1 MIKSI
6 KAILAQDKEKFKVPR
21 KVQDLIPI
29 KNIWPDGIFKV
40 GNKFSKSFRF
50 SDINYLVASR
60 EDKESMFLTYSE
72 LLNSLDSGA
81 TTKITINNHRLNRSD
96 FEESILM
103 PMKQDGLDEYRK
115 EYNDMLLDKAT
126 GANGIMQEKYITIT
140 VAKKDIE
147 EARAYFARIGADLTA
162 HFANLGSKCVPLN
175 AVERLRILHDFYR
188 PGDEAAFS
196 FDMNRKAR
204 LAHDFRDYIC
214 PDSVERTADHIK
226 LGEKYAR
233 VLFLKDY
240 ASYIKDS
247 MFSELTELNRN
258 LMLSIDVIPIPTDDA
273 VREVERLLL
282 GVETNI
288 TGWQRRQNQ
297 NNNFSAVVPYDMELQ
312 RKESKEFLDDLT
324 TRDQRMMF
332 AVVTMVITADTKE
345 QLDLDTETVLS
356 TARKHMCQ
364 MATLKYQQTD
374 GLNTVLPIG
383 TRKINAFRTLTTESL
398 AVLMPFKV
406 QEIMDKGGIYF
417 GENAISHNLIM
428 CNKANLLNQSAFL
441 LGVPGSG
448 KSFSAKELITF
459 LILNTNDDIMIC
471 DPEGEYAPLIEAMG
485 DLGSVIRVSA
495 GGRDRLNA
503 MYMVDGYGENN
514 PIVVKSEFIM
524 SLIEQIDKKGVGP
537 QHKSIIDRCITNV
550 YRNAADAGTIPTL
563 CTLRDMLLEQPEPE
577 AKQIALSLELYT
589 TGSLDI
595 FGKQSNVDLD
605 KRVVVF
611 DIHGLGSQLKPTGLL
626 VITDTMLNRVTLNW
640 KKGKRTHVFI
650 DEFHVV
656 FENEFSAQF
665 FNSAWRQFRK
675 RNAYPTAITQN
686 VEYLLDSVQAS
697 TMLSNSEFVVMLNQA
712 ASDRGQLAKLLN
724 ISNEQMSYITNADAG
739 CGLIK
744 YGSALVP
751 FINRFPQNTKL
762 YQLKD
767 AYLNKGNMLRK
778 RLIKYLSENKNTCF
792 DVLYKGQKRQM
803 IEVLRGRYNRDMT
816 FKDTIDLAASL
827 CFDEYFCTKYPDFPV
842 MKTKITRRN
851 MADCARAAFDHF
863 AGRKTQ
869 QSTLMLQSFGVLDG
883 DKIRPEGSKYA
894 AYYIEQLRKLPP
906 QGVLN
911 YSDIFQSRF
920 MEMYIDKRFKIEFIF
935 TPIIFLSMVYGGYAV
950 ITTKDGKTI
959 TASNLDQI
967 PKTSVMDLYEFKY
980 LSRPAQISMA
990 ELKKLFEVLDINP
1003 ALLDN
1008 PNDREKGV
1016 AQLLSKAQE
1025 MANSSVLAAN
1035 KLSNGFDLWGEPLA
1049 NAAEVAMLQRAC
1061 TAVRD
1066 EFSNYQAKFNT
1077 PAKLNNFSLSMDQ
1090 VDALAEQIS
1099 LMMKIPQFMDFK
1111 SDCADIV
1118 SYIANIEYI
1127 DLGEAFKAELD
1138 AAKAEFRSIRDS
1150 IMDGVS
1156 GETAAQKVDAILS
1169 KIKAKYIT
1177 RRFLIRPSCDI
1188 FCITQILMI
1197 SF

>member
-126 GANGIMQEKYITIT
+126 GANGITQEKYITIT

-204 LAHDFRDYIC
+204 LGHDFRDYIC
-214 PDSVERTADHIK
+214 PDSIERTADHIK

-258 LMLSIDVIPIPTDDA
+258 LMLSIDVIPIPTDEA

-364 MATLKYQQTD
+364 MAALKYQQTD

-459 LILNTNDDIMIC
+459 LILNTNDDILIC

-485 DLGSVIRVSA
+485 GLGSVIRVSA

-550 YRNAADAGTIPTL
+550 YRNAADTGTIPTL

-751 FINRFPQNTKL
+751 FINRFPQDTKL
-762 YQLKD
+762 YQLMTTRPGEGKF
-767 AYLNKGNMLRK
+767 A
-778 RLIKYLSENKNTCF
+778 
-792 DVLYKGQKRQM
+792 
-803 IEVLRGRYNRDMT
+803 RGRD
-816 FKDTIDLAASL
+816 
-827 CFDEYFCTKYPDFPV
+827 
-842 MKTKITRRN
+842 
-851 MADCARAAFDHF
+851 
-863 AGRKTQ
+863 
-869 QSTLMLQSFGVLDG
+869 
-883 DKIRPEGSKYA
+883 
-894 AYYIEQLRKLPP
+894 
-906 QGVLN
+906 
-911 YSDIFQSRF
+911 
-920 MEMYIDKRFKIEFIF
+920 
-935 TPIIFLSMVYGGYAV
+935 
-950 ITTKDGKTI
+950 
-959 TASNLDQI
+959 
-967 PKTSVMDLYEFKY
+967 
-980 LSRPAQISMA
+980 
-990 ELKKLFEVLDINP
+990 
-1003 ALLDN
+1003 
-1008 PNDREKGV
+1008 
-1016 AQLLSKAQE
+1016 
-1025 MANSSVLAAN
+1025 
-1035 KLSNGFDLWGEPLA
+1035 
-1049 NAAEVAMLQRAC
+1049 
-1061 TAVRD
+1061 
-1066 EFSNYQAKFNT
+1066 
-1077 PAKLNNFSLSMDQ
+1077 
-1090 VDALAEQIS
+1090 
-1099 LMMKIPQFMDFK
+1099 
-1111 SDCADIV
+1111 
-1118 SYIANIEYI
+1118 
-1127 DLGEAFKAELD
+1127 
-1138 AAKAEFRSIRDS
+1138 
-1150 IMDGVS
+1150 
-1156 GETAAQKVDAILS
+1156 
-1169 KIKAKYIT
+1169 
-1177 RRFLIRPSCDI
+1177 
-1188 FCITQILMI
+1188 
-1197 SF
+1197 